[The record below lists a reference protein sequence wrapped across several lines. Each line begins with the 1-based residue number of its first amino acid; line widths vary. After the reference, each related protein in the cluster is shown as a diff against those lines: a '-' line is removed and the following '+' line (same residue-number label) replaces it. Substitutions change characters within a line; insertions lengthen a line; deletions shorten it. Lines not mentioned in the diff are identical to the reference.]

1 MQSCP
6 QCGERLESDD
16 VFCSKC
22 GTRVDAQPA
31 SAAPGPQPI
40 RPVKTRKR
48 RSKLLLLLP
57 IQLAIAGAAAFFVMK
72 GCDKAE
78 GTLVVTSQE
87 HGDFT
92 FTAMRCGSG
101 QRMGFFGVI
110 VAGEGPNDGG
120 ILVVEDPVK
129 GKLVRVEVPGSCEPP
144 DLEECTEF
152 TILKDQCSVFKS
164 SVRNTNTTVNDVR
177 LREGYLELDCSL
189 EDGGTARAKIK
200 FEGCG

>member
-1 MQSCP
+1 MPTCP
-6 QCGERLESDD
+6 QCGKHLETDA

-22 GTRVDAQPA
+22 GNRLE
-31 SAAPGPQPI
+31 AAATSDKPGPQAI
-40 RPVKTRKR
+40 RPLKTKRK
-48 RSKLLLLLP
+48 SKLLLLVPLN
-57 IQLAIAGAAAFFVMK
+57 LAIVGVAMFFAMK

-101 QRMGFFGVI
+101 QRMGFYGVI
-110 VAGEGPNDGG
+110 VVGEGPNDGG
-120 ILVVEDPVK
+120 LLVIEDPVK
-129 GKLVRVEVPGSCEPP
+129 GKLVRVEVPGSCKPP

-164 SVRNTNTTVNDVR
+164 SVRNTSTTVNDVR
-177 LREGYLELDCSL
+177 LREGSLELDCSL